1 MFSKKWSVLI
11 MVLAAS
17 NVSAQTMGVVIKA
30 DGDCPAGYDRMVI
43 ETRSGYVLAEHYR
56 GTFYE
61 GRRVYGNLHSYGFE
75 EVIINDRE
83 AKIYIEDYM
92 ASNDEASNWCFN
104 EDE

>member
-1 MFSKKWSVLI
+1 MLAKKSLFLSC
-11 MVLAAS
+11 VLAAS
-17 NVSAQTMGVVIKA
+17 AVSAQTVGVVVKA

-75 EVIINDRE
+75 DVIINDRE
-83 AKIYIEDYM
+83 ARIYIDDYM
-92 ASNDEASNWCFN
+92 ASNEAASNWCFN